1 MKTLRL
7 FGMLL
12 LAISLCLSACGE
24 IENPIEPTPDPKPE
38 EVKSEITIDADIITN
53 GLSFTSATGEK
64 SISFTTNEDWTLS
77 IATTQNGDA
86 WCSASTTSGTK
97 GNANVKF
104 SVTENTSYD
113 DRSVSVTIKSGTAS
127 KTFTITQKYAEALL
141 LTTNKYELSQDGGTI
156 EIEVKANIDYEM
168 EIAESAKDW
177 ITEAKTRAL
186 TTYKHTLTIATTEEV
201 EKREGEIYFKS
212 GDKIET
218 VKIYQ
223 EGAEAIIVL
232 SQKEYTVS
240 DTGETISVDIKSNIE
255 YDVQM
260 PDVDW
265 ISVETPTRGM
275 SSHTLKYIVSP
286 NEGYDSR
293 TAEIIFY
300 DKNSDLKETVKIV
313 QVQKDAILVAQN
325 EYIVEPDGCNLEFE
339 INTNVDFEVSMSVD
353 WIKQGAATRGL
364 ESKPLFFTIE
374 ENTNDEPREGI
385 ITISS
390 GELKQEIKVIQKRN
404 IYFSLSKTEFHLT
417 SNGGDFSIEVSTNSE
432 YSITMP
438 KVEWLSK
445 NDNNTTSQFKHT
457 FSVAANEAYDTR
469 ETEII
474 FTEKET
480 NNSIIVKVTQA
491 SKGAIILTNDNISVD
506 GKGDIVN
513 IELSTNIEF
522 VVSIPDTANDWI
534 SLVQTKALRTANVE
548 LKIEPNYTH
557 DTRYANITINDK
569 NSDLCDT
576 LFINQNSAYTYNGD
590 ITLNTLDD
598 VENLKKDG
606 YIKINGNLHIKV
618 STMQNSGNLIEEVT
632 GNVIIDNNDLVNL
645 DGLYSLKTIGGN
657 LEVHKYK
664 GATMEGLNNL
674 SLIKGDFI
682 PIDITRD
689 NRLIKFEGL
698 NNLEKIEGSL
708 IIQGSYNQTF
718 GFINFKGLEKLS
730 SIGKDFILGLNDYQ
744 SFPRLES
751 FEGLEN
757 LTIIGGDFRID
768 GYDHTDA
775 FRSLSSFKGLE
786 KLSTIGGDLYIRADG
801 PNADDRDDVGSF
813 GALSSFEGLNNLTEI
828 HGNLHIQ
835 GLGYN
840 SFKSLSSFEG
850 LDNLTKIDSSLIIKS
865 TFNSF
870 QGLTSFSGLNKL
882 STIGKD
888 LHIHYDK
895 SFNSLSSFEGLN
907 NLSAIYGDLIIEAKS
922 NASPASSYIYNAL
935 NSLSSF
941 SGLNNLTHIDGDFRI
956 HAEYTAEHPEYREIV
971 LNSLVDFNGLE
982 SLNSIGGNFEIKSH
996 AALNSL
1002 QSFKGLT
1009 NLKSINGC
1017 FLLRAEALTFQ
1028 TSLKSLQSFEGLE
1041 NLSTIGK
1048 DFHIC
1053 GDVNFYLYEMKG
1065 DQSSKKSYVLESL
1078 TSFTGL
1084 AGLSTIGGN
1093 LIIESVS
1100 NCSDNYAYTYAMS
1113 SLETI
1118 DGFSNLSNIG
1128 GDFIIRSVIE
1138 KYSNSH
1144 TNTMR
1149 LTSIDFNKLT
1159 TIGGNV
1165 DITGKSID
1173 MTELY
1178 LRNLKSVGNAF
1189 QTNYLSYA
1197 SFPMLESTGSDF
1209 SLGNIYEV
1217 EIMPKL
1223 KSVGGNITIN
1233 RCLQLYD
1240 FCNLKDVLTDFSN
1253 TFTVTNCGY
1262 NPTKYQILNGQCSK
1276 SPEN

>member
-1 MKTLRL
+1 MKISELL
-7 FGMLL
+7 GFAL
-12 LAISLCLSACGE
+12 LAISLGLSGCVD
-24 IENPIEPTPDPKPE
+24 IETSVDPTPDPTPE
-38 EVKSEITIDADIITN
+38 EVKSEIIIDADIITN
-53 GLSFTSATGEK
+53 GLSFTSAKGEK

-77 IATTQNGDA
+77 IATTPSGGT
-86 WCSASTTSGTK
+86 WCTTSATSGAK

-104 SVTENTSYD
+104 TVTQNTSYD
-113 DRSVSVTIKSGTAS
+113 DRSVSVTIKSGTTS
-127 KTFTITQKYAEALL
+127 KTFTITQKHANALL
-141 LTTNKYELSQDGGTI
+141 LTTNKYELSQEGGTI
-156 EIEVKANIDYEM
+156 EVEVKANIDYEM

-186 TTYKHTLTIATTEEV
+186 TAYKHTLTIATNEEV
-201 EKREGEIYFKS
+201 EKRKGEIYFKS
-212 GDKIET
+212 GDKVET
-218 VKIYQ
+218 IKIYQ

-240 DTGETISVDIKSNIE
+240 DTGETISVDIRSNIK
-255 YDVQM
+255 YSVQM

-265 ISVETPTRGM
+265 ITAEPNTRGM
-275 SSHTLKYIVSP
+275 SSHTLRYTISP
-286 NEGYDSR
+286 NEEYDSR
-293 TAEIIFY
+293 IAEIVFY
-300 DKNSDLKETVKIV
+300 DNNSNLKETVKIV
-313 QVQKDAILVAQN
+313 QVQKDAIIVAQN
-325 EYIVEPDGCNLEFE
+325 EYIVESDGGNLEFE
-339 INTNVDFEVSMSVD
+339 VNTNVDFEVSISVD

-364 ESKPLFFTIE
+364 ESKPIFFTIE

-390 GELKQEIKVIQKRN
+390 GELKQEIKVIQKRK
-404 IYFSLSKTEFHLT
+404 IFFSLSKTEFYLT
-417 SNGGDFSIEVSTNSE
+417 SNGGDFSIDVSTNGE

-438 KVEWLSK
+438 KVEWLTK
-445 NDNNTTSQFKHT
+445 NDNNATSQFMHT

-469 ETEII
+469 ETVII

-480 NNSIIVKVTQA
+480 NNSIIVKVAQA
-491 SKGAIILTNDNISVD
+491 HKGAIILTNDKISVD
-506 GKGDIVN
+506 GKGDVLN
-513 IELSTNIEF
+513 IEVSTNLEF
-522 VVSIPDTANDWI
+522 IVSIPDNANDWI
-534 SLVQTKALRTANVE
+534 SLVQTKSLRTENIQ
-548 LKIEPNYTH
+548 LKIEPNFTS
-557 DTRYANITINDK
+557 DTRYANITINDY
-569 NSDLCDT
+569 NSELCDT
-576 LFINQNSAYTYNGD
+576 IYITQNSAYVYSGD
-590 ITLNTLDD
+590 LTLSTTTD
-598 VENLKKDG
+598 VETIRDAG
-606 YIKINGNLHIKV
+606 YTKINGNLHIKV
-618 STMQNSGNLIEEVT
+618 STLQHSGNLIEEVT
-632 GNVIIDNNDLVNL
+632 GNVIIDNKDLVNL

-657 LEVHKYK
+657 LEFHNYD
-664 GATMEGLNNL
+664 GSTMEGLNNL
-674 SLIKGDFI
+674 VNIKGDFK
-682 PIDITRD
+682 PINLKTK
-689 NRLIKFEGL
+689 NQLTSFEGL
-698 NNLEKIEGSL
+698 TNLANIEGSF
-708 IIQGSYNQTF
+708 IIEGINSQTQF
-718 GFINFKGLEKLS
+718 LKNFKGLDNLS
-730 SIGKDFILGLNDYQ
+730 SIGKDFILKGIGYQ
-744 SFPRLES
+744 IFQRLES
-751 FEGLEN
+751 FEGLSN
-757 LTIIGGDFRID
+757 LSRIGGTFKID
-768 GYDHTDA
+768 GFDNSDS
-775 FRSLSSFKGLE
+775 FKSLTSFKGLE
-786 KLSTIGGDLYIRADG
+786 KLRTINGDLYICADG
-801 PNADDRDDVGSF
+801 PNTGGRDAVGSF

-865 TFNSF
+865 KYNSF

-888 LHIHYDK
+888 LHIHSDI
-895 SFNSLSSFEGLN
+895 SLNSLSSFEGLN
-907 NLSAIYGDLIIEAKS
+907 NLSAIYGDFIIEAKS
-922 NASPASSYIYNAL
+922 NTSPARSYNYNAL

-1053 GDVNFYLYEMKG
+1053 GDVNFNLYEMKG
-1065 DQSSKKSYVLESL
+1065 DQSIKKSYVLESL

-1093 LIIESVS
+1093 LIIESAS
-1100 NCSDNYAYTYAMS
+1100 GCSDNYAYTYAMS

-1149 LTSIDFNKLT
+1149 LISIDFNKLT

-1165 DITGKSID
+1165 DIIGKSID

-1209 SLGNIYEV
+1209 SLSNIYEV

>member
-1 MKTLRL
+1 MKTLR
-7 FGMLL
+7 FSIIAL
-12 LAISLCLSACGE
+12 LAISLGLLGCGE
-24 IENPIEPTPDPKPE
+24 IETPVEPTPCPKPE
-38 EVKSEITIDADIITN
+38 DVKSEITIDADIITN
-53 GLSFTSATGEK
+53 GLSYTSEKGEK

-77 IATTQNGDA
+77 IAATQSGET
-86 WCSASTTSGTK
+86 WCTASTTNGAK
-97 GNANVKF
+97 GQANVKF
-104 SVTENTSYD
+104 RVTENASYD
-113 DRSVSVTIKSGTAS
+113 DRNVSVTIKSGTAS
-127 KTFTITQKYAEALL
+127 KTFTITQKHADALL
-141 LTTNKYELSQDGGTI
+141 LTTNKYELSQEGGTI

-186 TTYKHTLTIATTEEV
+186 TTYKHTLTIATNEDV
-201 EKREGEIYFKS
+201 EKRKGEIYFKS

-265 ISVETPTRGM
+265 ISAETPTRGM

-325 EYIVEPDGCNLEFE
+325 EYIVESDGCNLEFE

-374 ENTNDEPREGI
+374 ENTNYEPREGI

-404 IYFSLSKTEFHLT
+404 IYFSLSKTEFYLT
-417 SNGGDFSIEVSTNSE
+417 SNGGDFSIDVSTNSE

-480 NNSIIVKVTQA
+480 NNSIIAKVTQA

-506 GKGDIVN
+506 GKGDVVN
-513 IELSTNIEF
+513 IEISTNIEF
-522 VVSIPDTANDWI
+522 IVSIPDTATEWI
-534 SLVQTKALRTANVE
+534 SLLQTKSLRTENIQ

-557 DTRYANITINDK
+557 DTRCANITINDK

-576 LFINQNSAYTYNGD
+576 LLINQNSAYTYNGD
-590 ITLNTLDD
+590 INLNTLDD
-598 VENLKKDG
+598 VVKLKNDG

-618 STMQNSGNLIEEVT
+618 PTMQNSGNLIEEVT

-657 LEVHKYK
+657 LEFHKYK

-682 PIDITRD
+682 PIDIQRD
-689 NRLIKFEGL
+689 NRLNKFEGL

-708 IIQGSYNQTF
+708 IIKGNYNQTF

-730 SIGKDFILGLNDYQ
+730 SIGEDFILGLVGYQ

-757 LTIIGGDFRID
+757 LTFIGGDFRID
-768 GYDHTDA
+768 GYDYTDA

-786 KLSTIGGDLYIRADG
+786 KLRTIGGDLYIRADG
-801 PNADDRDDVGSF
+801 PNADDWDDIGSF

-828 HGNLHIQ
+828 KGDLNIQ

-865 TFNSF
+865 TLNSF
-870 QGLTSFSGLNKL
+870 QGLASFSGLNKL
-882 STIGKD
+882 STIGKN
-888 LHIHYDK
+888 LHIYSDK
-895 SFNSLSSFEGLN
+895 SLNSLSSFEGLN
-907 NLSAIYGDLIIEAKS
+907 NLSAIYGDFIIEAKS
-922 NASPASSYIYNAL
+922 NASPSSSYIYNAL

-941 SGLNNLTHIDGDFRI
+941 SGLNNLTHINGDFRI
-956 HAEYTAEHPEYREIV
+956 DAEYTEEHPNYREIV

-1009 NLKSINGC
+1009 NLKSINGS
-1017 FLLRAEALTFQ
+1017 FLLHAEALTFQ
-1028 TSLKSLQSFEGLE
+1028 SSLKSLQSFEGLE

-1048 DFHIC
+1048 DFHVC
-1053 GDVNFYLYEMKG
+1053 GDVNFYYTEWKG
-1065 DQSSKKSYVLESL
+1065 DTSVKRSYVLESL
-1078 TSFTGL
+1078 TSFNGL
-1084 AGLSTIGGN
+1084 DELTTIGGN
-1093 LIIESVS
+1093 LIIESLS
-1100 NCSDNYAYTYAMS
+1100 NCLDNYAFTNAML
-1113 SLETI
+1113 SLKTI
-1118 DGFSNLSNIG
+1118 SGFSNLAHIG
-1128 GDFIIRSVIE
+1128 GDLIVQAITKENSD
-1138 KYSNSH
+1138 SH
-1144 TNTMR
+1144 TNSML
-1149 LTSIDFNKLT
+1149 LTSIDFDNLT
-1159 TIGGNV
+1159 HVGGKV
-1165 DITGKSID
+1165 DITGKYID

-1178 LRNLKSVGNAF
+1178 LRKLQEVGNTF
-1189 QTNYLSYA
+1189 HVNYVSYA
-1197 SFPMLESTGSDF
+1197 SFPMLENISGDF
-1209 SLGNIYEV
+1209 SLHNINEV

-1223 KSVGGNITIN
+1223 KSVEGNITIN

-1276 SPEN
+1276 SPKN